1 MKTGRDSLLP
11 LILWHIAGLIVAVG
25 LTSQLVEGRSVIRM
39 GAGEMLFLLALSGA
53 YVLTAAVNIVW
64 RQRNPASA
72 SVALTLLLALS
83 AYGLAALGLTLI
95 QAPFVSRA
103 ILLPCLVITAIA
115 LCLPRWVRP
124 RWLIACAVVAIAVG
138 VGLQTADRA
147 ARGYLNRLTG
157 NQPQAQRSTSL
168 VHARYVTLSATYYDN
183 YFPNCDPKAGS
194 CDYTPQTGGGLEDLG
209 EGYLVATGEGLLH
222 YFTRD
227 AGGELHA
234 SRLPYRVPLNA
245 ADFAQSG
252 ESEYGRGVFRVTDI
266 LLEEEAGQ
274 VSLYA
279 AHHFYYKAND
289 CVVLRLSIIRGSSE
303 GIIKGTQPEEWE
315 TVFETKPCMPRS
327 TGPRNLVFHGEESG
341 GRLARLDPATLLMTT
356 GDHQFDGWNSDKMAA
371 QDLASH
377 YGKTLAIDLES
388 GTATV
393 FTFGHRNPQGLFVT
407 KSGDIWATEHGP
419 QGGDELNRL
428 VRGTNYG
435 WPLATYGTDYGDRNT
450 WPVSLT
456 PNDHRGFEEPVYS
469 WVPSIAIS
477 NLLVM
482 EKNRFPA
489 WQGDLLI
496 GSYGESLYR
505 ARIRAG
511 RVVTLESIRLR
522 TRRDRIRDLIE
533 DRNGN
538 IVLWFDDGPV
548 AFLEPAG
555 TATVPATEATANR
568 AEALFGACAG
578 CHAIAD
584 GATHRLG
591 PDLAGIVGSPIGSRE
606 GFRYSPALAKRS
618 GRWTEEN
625 LDRFLA
631 NPQAFAPGNTMVFTG
646 VPDPADREQLI
657 RYLMQTRRT
666 ER

>member
-1 MKTGRDSLLP
+1 MKTGGHSLLA
-11 LILWHIAGLIVAVG
+11 LILWHLAGLVVAVG
-25 LTSQLVEGRSVIRM
+25 ITSQLAEGRSVIRM
-39 GAGEMLFLLALSGA
+39 GGGELLFLLALSGA
-53 YVLTAAVNIVW
+53 YVVAAAVNIVW
-64 RQRNPASA
+64 LQRHTERST
-72 SVALTLLLALS
+72 VALTLLLAVS
-83 AYGLAALGLTLI
+83 AFGVAALGLTLI
-95 QAPFVSRA
+95 QAPFVSRV
-103 ILLPCLVITAIA
+103 ILISCLITTAIV
-115 LCLPRWVRP
+115 LVLPRWGRA

-138 VGLQTADRA
+138 AGLQAADRVA
-147 ARGYLNRLTG
+147 HRYLNRLTG
-157 NQPQAQRSTSL
+157 NQPQVQRSTSL
-168 VHARYVTLSATYYDN
+168 VHARYATLSATYYDN
-183 YFPNCDPKAGS
+183 YFPNCDPQTGS

-209 EGYLVATGEGLLH
+209 QGYLVATGEGLLH

-227 AGGELHA
+227 AHGELHA

-252 ESEYGRGVFRVTDI
+252 ESEYGLGVFRVTDI
-266 LLEEEAGQ
+266 LVEEEAGQ
-274 VSLYA
+274 VALYA

-289 CVVLRLSIIRGSSE
+289 CVVLRLSIMRGASE
-303 GIIKGTQPEEWE
+303 RIINGTHPEQWQ

-327 TGPRNLVFHGEESG
+327 SGPKNVVFHGLESG
-341 GRLARLDPATLLMTT
+341 GRLARLDPATILMTT
-356 GDHQFDGWNSDKMAA
+356 GDHQFDGWNSEQMAA

-388 GTATV
+388 GTASV

-407 KSGDIWATEHGP
+407 KSREIWSTEHGP
-419 QGGDELNRL
+419 HGGDELNRL

-435 WPLATYGTDYGDRNT
+435 WPLATYGTDYGDHNT

-477 NLLVM
+477 NLIVL
-482 EKNRFPA
+482 ETNRFPA

-496 GSYGESLYR
+496 GSYRESLYR

-533 DRNGN
+533 DRDGN

-555 TATVPATEATANR
+555 AASVPTTEATANR
-568 AEALFGACAG
+568 GQALFGACAA
-578 CHAIAD
+578 CHAVAD

-591 PDLAGIVGSPIGSRE
+591 PDLARIVGSPIGDRE
-606 GFRYSPALAKRS
+606 GFRYSPALANRS
-618 GRWTEEN
+618 GRWTDES

-631 NPQAFAPGNTMVFTG
+631 DPQAFAPGNTMVFTG
-646 VPDPADREQLI
+646 MPNAADRAELI
-657 RYLMQTRRT
+657 AYLKEAGRT
-666 ER
+666 GR

>member
-1 MKTGRDSLLP
+1 V
-11 LILWHIAGLIVAVG
+11 I
-25 LTSQLVEGRSVIRM
+25 EGRSIIRM
-39 GAGEMLFLLALSGA
+39 GLGEVLFLLALSGA
-53 YVLTAAVNIVW
+53 YVLAAGFNVVSL
-64 RQRNPASA
+64 RRSPERS
-72 SVALTLLLALS
+72 SVALTLLVVLS
-83 AYGLAALGLTLI
+83 AFGIAALGLTII

-103 ILLPCLVITAIA
+103 ILVPCLVITA
-115 LCLPRWVRP
+115 LMLMLPRWVRAG
-124 RWLIACAVVAIAVG
+124 WLTAGAIVLIVAGA
-138 VGLQTADRA
+138 GLQAADRT
-147 ARGYLNRLTG
+147 ARGYLNRLSG
-157 NQPQAQRSTSL
+157 NQPGPQRSTSL

-183 YFPNCDPKAGS
+183 YFPNCNPQTGS

-209 EGYLVATGEGLLH
+209 EGYLVATGEGILH

-227 AGGELHA
+227 AQGELHA
-234 SRLPYRVPLNA
+234 SRLPYQVPLNA
-245 ADFAQSG
+245 ADFAESG

-274 VSLYA
+274 VALFA
-279 AHHFYYKAND
+279 AHHYYYKESD
-289 CVVLRLSIIRGSSE
+289 CVVLRLSIMRGSSE
-303 GIIKGTQPEEWE
+303 RIINGTQPEHWE
-315 TVFETKPCMPRS
+315 TVYETKPCMPRS
-327 TGPRNLVFHGEESG
+327 TGPKNLVFHGEESG

-371 QDLASH
+371 QDLASN
-377 YGKTLAIDLES
+377 YGKVLAVDLES
-388 GTATV
+388 ATASV
-393 FTFGHRNPQGLFVT
+393 YTFGHRNPQGLFVT

-435 WPLATYGTDYGDRNT
+435 WPLATYGTDYGDHNT

-477 NLLVM
+477 NLLMV

-496 GSYGESLYR
+496 GSFGESLYR
-505 ARIRAG
+505 ARLRAG

-522 TRRDRIRDLIE
+522 TRRDRIRDLLE
-533 DRNGN
+533 DKNGN
-538 IVLWFDDGPV
+538 IVLYFDDGPV

-555 TATVPATEATANR
+555 SASTPAAGTTTDR
-568 AEALFGACAG
+568 GQSLFGACIG
-578 CHAIAD
+578 CHAVAD

-591 PDLAGIVGSPIGSRE
+591 PDLAGIIGRPIGGSD
-606 GFRYSPALAKRS
+606 GFRYSPALTTRS
-618 GRWTEEN
+618 GRWTEES

-631 NPQAFAPGNTMVFTG
+631 NPQAFAPGNTMVFPG
-646 VPDPADREQLI
+646 VADADDRAQLI
-657 RYLMQTRRT
+657 KYLKQARPAGR
-666 ER
+666 